1 MSTTS
6 YPGADVRYPTRS
18 MALNML
24 LAAPALTAMMLAE
37 ARAVARLHRG
47 HGFGLIVSD
56 NRFGCRVP
64 GVRSLIIT
72 HQVHLPLKPAP
83 SRVVADVINH
93 GLLRRFDGVLVPDY
107 AEPPRLAGPMSAPL
121 SGVPVRYVGP
131 VSRLG
136 PGSGRP
142 SVAEARAGAM
152 PDGPPGAASVVCL
165 LSGPEPT
172 RTSFEGA
179 LISNLPAA
187 LDAALGG
194 GEYGV
199 TLVRGTRAARS
210 AAVATTESLH
220 AARWTIE
227 DLLTGEGVGRV
238 LAKADLILCRPG
250 YTTVMDLAALG
261 RAAVY
266 VPTPGQPEQEWFGQ
280 SLDAQG
286 RGVCVAQ
293 EAIDR
298 PGVLAEAVRRLE
310 ALSAAGVR
318 LSPKPVG
325 DALDAWAAG
334 EISRLAA
341 RTVNIV

>member
-1 MSTTS
+1 MHQTGSALRVLITPLNWGLGHATRCLPIADALIRAAEAMGETLEVHWAS
-6 YPGADVRYPTRS
+6 DGDALAVLRRERPADVHHELPGADVRYPTRS

-194 GEYGV
+194 VSTASRWCG
-199 TLVRGTRAARS
+199 VRGPRAPPPWRRPKVFTPPGGQSRIYSQAKAWDGFWRKPTSSS
-210 AAVATTESLH
+210 AAPGTPPSWTSPPWVARRCT
-220 AARWTIE
+220 
-227 DLLTGEGVGRV
+227 
-238 LAKADLILCRPG
+238 CRPRVNPSRSG
-250 YTTVMDLAALG
+250 SG
-261 RAAVY
+261 RA
-266 VPTPGQPEQEWFGQ
+266 
-280 SLDAQG
+280 
-286 RGVCVAQ
+286 
-293 EAIDR
+293 
-298 PGVLAEAVRRLE
+298 
-310 ALSAAGVR
+310 
-318 LSPKPVG
+318 
-325 DALDAWAAG
+325 
-334 EISRLAA
+334 
-341 RTVNIV
+341 